1 MLLAAEFGL
10 GQMLWSIMWFFL
22 FVMWIWLVF
31 SIFADIIRSQDQSGW
46 AKALWT
52 IVILFVPFLGVFIY
66 LLVNGDKMNARANR
80 AAQEQQ
86 DAMQSYIR
94 NAAGSGGTADELAR
108 LADLHSS
115 GSLSDDEYD
124 AAKAKAL
131 NR

>member
-66 LLVNGDKMNARANR
+66 LLVNGDKMNARSNR